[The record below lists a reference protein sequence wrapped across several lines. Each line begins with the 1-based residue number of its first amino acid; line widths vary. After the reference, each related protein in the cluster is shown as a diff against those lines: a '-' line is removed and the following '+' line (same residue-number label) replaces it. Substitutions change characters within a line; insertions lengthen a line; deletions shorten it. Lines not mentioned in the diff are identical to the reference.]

1 MADFRPAF
9 SVIEGDVDVS
19 SQASSISV
27 YGTQTGVGYNT
38 ETTVLTL
45 TANGT
50 RNLTH
55 ISCSGDAY
63 AEWRLYVNTVKV
75 ETKRSGGGFGYNT
88 EFTWRNPISLT
99 TGTVVDVKVI
109 HYYNGETATFN
120 ATAYGF

>member
-1 MADFRPAF
+1 M
-9 SVIEGDVDVS
+9 
-19 SQASSISV
+19 
-27 YGTQTGVGYNT
+27 
-38 ETTVLTL
+38 LTL

-55 ISCSGDAY
+55 VACSGDAY
-63 AEWRLYVNTVKV
+63 AEWRLYINTVKV
-75 ETKRSGGGFGYNT
+75 ETKRTGPEYNT

-109 HYYNGETATFN
+109 HYYNGETADFN